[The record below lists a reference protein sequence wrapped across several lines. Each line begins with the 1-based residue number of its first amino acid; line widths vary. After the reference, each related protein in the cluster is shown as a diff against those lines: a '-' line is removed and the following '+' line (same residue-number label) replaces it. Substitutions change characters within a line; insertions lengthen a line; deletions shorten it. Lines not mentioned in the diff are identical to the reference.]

1 MAFALV
7 AYHAR
12 GVDVAGPS
20 YKRGIQ
26 QVVLDITATAA
37 DVDLDVGDDSGTFW
51 TEALADS
58 TYGTLATKALA
69 SLQRIVAQ
77 SAALV
82 AVDSQQL
89 IDRVQSATAGSN
101 GEFALAVENT
111 RPNIT
116 VNAGDGETAWKL
128 ILTYELNNYAV
139 PEIQSF
145 GSVSVN

>member
-12 GVDVAGPS
+12 GVDVVGPS

-26 QVVLDITATAA
+26 QVVLDITATAN
-37 DVDLDVGDDSGTFW
+37 DVDLDIGDDSGTFW
-51 TEALADS
+51 TAALANA
-58 TYGTLATKALA
+58 TYGALATKALA

-82 AVDSQQL
+82 AVSSEQL
-89 IDRVQSATAGSN
+89 LDRVQTAAAGGN
-101 GEFALAVENT
+101 GEFALAIQNT

-116 VNAGDGETAWKL
+116 VNAADGETAWKV
-128 ILTYELNNYAV
+128 ILTYELDNYAF
-139 PEIQSF
+139 PEIQSL
-145 GSVSVN
+145 GSPSVN